1 MTNNRKTLE
10 TIAEASNRTGV
21 SEAKLRQYLQKAR
34 LCHQGTKLGRQQYS
48 VKQIDWLIL
57 KWQENKYK
65 EMNNAMIAS
74 IITMFVCEKENQL
87 TRIAEQHQ
95 VSYHKVF
102 KIIDEYMNSMKQF
115 RTTEPWDVFITIKS
129 SI

>member
-21 SEAKLRQYLQKAR
+21 SEANLRQYFKKIH
-34 LCHQGTKLGRQQYS
+34 LCHQGIKLGRQQYS
-48 VKQIDWLIL
+48 VKQIDWLIM
-57 KWQENKYK
+57 KGQENKHK
-65 EMNNAMIAS
+65 EMNNATIAS
-74 IITMFVCEKENQL
+74 IITTFVYEKENQL

-95 VSYHKVF
+95 VSYHQVF

-115 RTTEPWDVFITIKS
+115 RTTDPWDVFLTIKS